1 MDNGRK
7 TSEAQRRACLKY
19 YHLHKDEIREKTK
32 EYKKEYN
39 KMAYAQIMADDEKR
53 MKRNM
58 YYREL
63 RQRRKI
69 DRKFECPELDILLMV
84 ITGNP

>member
-1 MDNGRK
+1 MDDNKK
-7 TSEAQRRACLKY
+7 TTESQRRASFKY
-19 YHLHKDEIREKTK
+19 YHTHKDGIREKTK

-39 KMAYAQIMADDEKR
+39 KMAYAQLMADNEKR

-63 RQRRKI
+63 RKRRKTY
-69 DRKFECPELDILLMV
+69 RTFECPELDILLMV